1 MSIQQTVEKFITEEL
16 LLGNRTQTIDLDQD
30 LIGTGFL
37 DSLAV
42 MQLILFIEER
52 FKVKVADGE
61 VLPDNFRTIERIIE
75 FVESKQSAPQTA

>member
-1 MSIQQTVEKFITEEL
+1 MSVQQTVEKFITEEL
-16 LLGNRTQTIDLDQD
+16 LLGSRPQKIELDHD

-52 FKVKVADGE
+52 FNVKVADGE
-61 VLPDNFRTIERIIE
+61 VLPDNFRTMARIVE
-75 FVESKQSAPQTA
+75 FVENKQRAPQTA